1 MGNPTPKPG
10 NGFFSVICLDAA
22 DMEDVDVRCHSEN
35 E

>member
-1 MGNPTPKPG
+1 MNGKSSTKPG

-22 DMEDVDVRCHSEN
+22 DIEDVDVDSKN